1 MTAAAS
7 SPVPAPNVLSSDDLA
22 ANRAGRLG
30 DGQRN
35 AWVGLQRAST
45 SGLRLGALAFGG
57 IGVATLLGLGGG
69 IGSLTNLVG
78 TVGCFAI
85 AAVLGW
91 VSIVPGRRL
100 ARDLAEGRVETVE
113 GPIERRRA
121 DRSYG
126 GSGRRYYL
134 YVGGRGYEV
143 TRTQFEDAPMMGPV
157 RLYALPRT
165 HKVISLEPGAS
176 PIEASA
182 PGFVGGQGDGPA
194 ATSEIVGTW
203 RGGGMRATF
212 TADHKAE
219 AMLPSG
225 IEVAG
230 DWSVDGDGRIHVTG
244 LGDDT
249 VAEVVVDGD
258 ALEIRMDGVRL
269 PFRREA

>member
-7 SPVPAPNVLSSDDLA
+7 SPVSTPNVLSSDDLA

-35 AWVGLQRAST
+35 AWVGLQHAST
-45 SGLRLGALAFGG
+45 SGFRLGAVAFAGT
-57 IGVATLLGLGGG
+57 GVATLLGLGGG
-69 IGSLTNLVG
+69 IGSPTNLVG

-113 GPIERRRA
+113 GPIERRRV

-126 GSGRRYYL
+126 ASGRRRYL

-143 TRTQFEDAPMMGPV
+143 TGSQFEAAPMMGPV
-157 RLYALPRT
+157 RLYALPRSR
-165 HKVISLEPGAS
+165 KVISLEPGGS
-176 PIEASA
+176 TVEAVA
-182 PGFVGGQGDGPA
+182 PGFVGGDGSGAA

-203 RGGGMRATF
+203 RGGGMSATF
-212 TADHKAE
+212 TADGKAD
-219 AMLPSG
+219 AVLPSG
-225 IEVAG
+225 IDVAG
-230 DWSVDGDGRIHVTG
+230 RWSVDGDGRIHVTG

-249 VAEVVVDGD
+249 TAEVVVDGNT
-258 ALEIRMDGVRL
+258 LEIRMDGVRL
-269 PFRREA
+269 PFRREV